1 MPCQAC
7 HSCDEDYSS
16 DESEQTDSCHRRTHH
31 CKKCDSRKCE
41 RNEFIKFECTKK
53 CKSCNKSCKKPRCE
67 KPCERPC
74 EKPCERP
81 CEKPCDKLC
90 KKCNDNDSKHQNGK
104 CIVITIN

>member
-7 HSCDEDYSS
+7 QAYHSCEQDYSS
-16 DESEQTDSCHRRTHH
+16 DESEQNDSCNRRIRV

-41 RNEFIKFECTKK
+41 RNEFIKFECARK
-53 CKSCNKSCKKPRCE
+53 CKSCNKSCKKTRCEKYE
-67 KPCERPC
+67 KPCE
-74 EKPCERP
+74 KS
-81 CEKPCDKLC
+81 C